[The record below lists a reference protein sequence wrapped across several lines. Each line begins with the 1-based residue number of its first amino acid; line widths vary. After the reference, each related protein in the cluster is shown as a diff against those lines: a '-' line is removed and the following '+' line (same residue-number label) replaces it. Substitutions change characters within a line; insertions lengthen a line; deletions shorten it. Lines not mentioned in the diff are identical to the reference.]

1 MMNRKKSS
9 AGFGTGSTSIL
20 LIFVLLC
27 LVIFASL
34 SLVSANS
41 DQKLSQKLAART
53 QAYYAAC
60 NEAERALA
68 ALDAALQNGCTVENT
83 EEYYGIDDTQSLHVK
98 LRSAGT
104 SYVIEA
110 WEVVRTAEWE
120 PEEGLNLMED

>member
-1 MMNRKKSS
+1 MMTRKKSS
-9 AGFGTGSTSIL
+9 AGFGTGSSSIL
-20 LIFVLLC
+20 IIFVLLC
-27 LVIFASL
+27 LVVFASL

-60 NEAERALA
+60 NEAEMALA
-68 ALDAALQNGCTVENT
+68 ALDGALQGGGTAEDF
-83 EEYYGIDDTQSLHVK
+83 EEYYVIDDTQSLYVK
-98 LRSAGT
+98 LRPAGT

-110 WEVVRTAEWE
+110 WEVVRTAAWE

>member
-1 MMNRKKSS
+1 MMTRKKSS

-20 LIFVLLC
+20 IIFVLLC
-27 LVIFASL
+27 LVVFASL

-60 NEAERALA
+60 NEAETALA
-68 ALDAALQNGCTVENT
+68 ALDAALQNGGTAEDV
-83 EEYYGIDDTQSLHVK
+83 EEYYVIDDTQSLHVK
-98 LRSAGT
+98 LDAVGK

-110 WEVVRTAEWE
+110 WEVVRTAEWA